1 MNSHCLI
8 ILSMMFPLHSI
19 SAQATPCNE
28 GCSLIQTRRRI
39 IAWHVDSNMKHM
51 VPQMHVT
58 SIESSNSE
66 ATIDLRS
73 WRGHKNWHHRRRLR
87 NAYMVLIVI
96 GWGTFL
102 PIGVIIARYFKKI
115 PMLSKEWYSFHIIFQ
130 SIGYILGT
138 IGWVTGICLGNTSQQ
153 FANRTQRILSILVFT
168 FLTVQM
174 LAIFWQ
180 PKKEDEFR
188 KWWQIY
194 HRFLGCAVISLII
207 ANIFVGINN
216 QSQAEKLKLVYAVI
230 LGGLA
235 LIALALEIFRCFTYK
250 ILHRSMELNSN
261 MYTCP

>member
-1 MNSHCLI
+1 MI
-8 ILSMMFPLHSI
+8 
-19 SAQATPCNE
+19 
-28 GCSLIQTRRRI
+28 
-39 IAWHVDSNMKHM
+39 
-51 VPQMHVT
+51 
-58 SIESSNSE
+58 
-66 ATIDLRS
+66 
-73 WRGHKNWHHRRRLR
+73 
-87 NAYMVLIVI
+87 LIVI

-138 IGWVTGICLGNTSQQ
+138 IGW
-153 FANRTQRILSILVFT
+153 
-168 FLTVQM
+168 M

-261 MYTCP
+261 MYTCS

>member
-19 SAQATPCNE
+19 SGQASSCNE
-28 GCSLIQTRRRI
+28 GCSLTHRGRRI
-39 IAWHVDSNMKHM
+39 IAWPVYSNMKHT
-51 VPQMHVT
+51 VPQMHVS
-58 SIESSNSE
+58 SIEGSNSE

-73 WRGHKNWHHRRRLR
+73 WKGHKIQHRRRHLR
-87 NAYMVLIVI
+87 NAYMILIVI

-138 IGWVTGICLGNTSQQ
+138 IGWVTGICLENTSKQ
-153 FANRTQRILSILVFT
+153 FANRIQRILSILVFT

-235 LIALALEIFRCFTYK
+235 LIALVLEIFRCFTYK

>member
-1 MNSHCLI
+1 
-8 ILSMMFPLHSI
+8 
-19 SAQATPCNE
+19 
-28 GCSLIQTRRRI
+28 
-39 IAWHVDSNMKHM
+39 
-51 VPQMHVT
+51 
-58 SIESSNSE
+58 
-66 ATIDLRS
+66 
-73 WRGHKNWHHRRRLR
+73 
-87 NAYMVLIVI
+87 
-96 GWGTFL
+96 
-102 PIGVIIARYFKKI
+102 
-115 PMLSKEWYSFHIIFQ
+115 
-130 SIGYILGT
+130 
-138 IGWVTGICLGNTSQQ
+138 
-153 FANRTQRILSILVFT
+153 
-168 FLTVQM
+168 M

-261 MYTCP
+261 MDSCPWVWRVVFFFFFSHIWFILFFVSFLIRIFIIIFRRFDRYIANPR